1 MTATTAAP
9 AGRDWRQ
16 TLVDRPA
23 VALTGVLVVLYV
35 VTATQA
41 PGMFSFNGIRSTLLL
56 ACPLAIL
63 AASQTLC
70 MLTGGID
77 LSTVMTA
84 NFAAYV
90 AANQSGQGPVVALG
104 LALCVGLAVG
114 LVNGIG
120 VGVFKVNPLI
130 MTLGM
135 ASVLLGVVTVGLVGD
150 GFLSGSTRLLPVL
163 RTVASGT
170 LFGPV
175 PTNLLVW
182 AAVVAVTGTSGG
194 SAAARRPSRPR

>member
-1 MTATTAAP
+1 MAVIT
-9 AGRDWRQ
+9 
-16 TLVDRPA
+16 VDRSIPP
-23 VALTGVLVVLYV
+23 VSMHSVW
-35 VTATQA
+35 
-41 PGMFSFNGIRSTLLL
+41 
-56 ACPLAIL
+56 LAIL

-90 AANQSGQGPVVALG
+90 AANQSGQGPLVALG

-163 RTVASGT
+163 TTVASGT

-175 PTNLLVW
+175 PNNVIVW
-182 AAVVAVTGTSGG
+182 ALVAAGLIFGLSRTGLRVAFVVSCVLPGPQFIAYLLLWIVIPKDTRGY
-194 SAAARRPSRPR
+194 